1 MSELKMD
8 VLENIIKINKKMIRE
23 YFLIRKEKCSTVADV
38 LVELGGVYLFH
49 PVLKDAR
56 LAETIYEYYR
66 AKLISLSEGV
76 EGIMYYIDEV
86 SSDDKYNQLICSV
99 VKAKRKKLQTP
110 RMILRAVIKVV
121 VPGPPEVGF
130 VRIYDLPCKVF
141 ISWKHFN
148 T

>member
-1 MSELKMD
+1 MSEAKMD
-8 VLENIIKINKKMIRE
+8 VLENIIKLNKKMISE
-23 YFLIRKEKCSTVADV
+23 YFLIKKEKCSTVADV
-38 LVELGGVYLFH
+38 LVQLGGVYSFH

-66 AKLISLSEGV
+66 AKLISSSEGV

-86 SSDDKYNQLICSV
+86 SSDDKYNQLISSV
-99 VKAKRKKLQTP
+99 VKAKRKRLQTP
-110 RMILRAVIKVV
+110 RMILRAVIKV

-130 VRIYDLPCKVF
+130 VRIYDLLCKGF
-141 ISWKHFN
+141 ICWKHFN

>member
-1 MSELKMD
+1 
-8 VLENIIKINKKMIRE
+8 MIRE
-23 YFLIRKEKCSTVADV
+23 YFLIKKEKCSTVADI
-38 LVELGGVYLFH
+38 LVELGGVYSFH

-76 EGIMYYIDEV
+76 EGIMYYTDEV

-121 VPGPPEVGF
+121 VAGPPEVGF
-130 VRIYDLPCKVF
+130 VRIYDLSCKVF
-141 ISWKHFN
+141 IS
-148 T
+148 